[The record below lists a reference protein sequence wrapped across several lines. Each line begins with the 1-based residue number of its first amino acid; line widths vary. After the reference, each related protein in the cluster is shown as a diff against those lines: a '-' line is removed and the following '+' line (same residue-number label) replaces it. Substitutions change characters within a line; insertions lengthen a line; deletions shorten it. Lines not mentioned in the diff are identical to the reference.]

1 MSIGLHFCDNL
12 NINSLSCKCSK
23 NEIEED
29 EDFIYQGR
37 ITFTLVNIEQRKF
50 NDLIPD
56 NENYIYMKILSNE
69 VIFNA
74 SSKPFIEMP
83 LEINEV
89 IGKKILEVEKYP
101 VLFADYIRPLF
112 LASINNGKSFQFTFH
127 TNINDRLLSCN
138 MYPCSMPPKNIN
150 SCDIVIR
157 YSHHGI
163 TGNDISKFIL
173 NSGTLTRGSHVDLI
187 I

>member
-1 MSIGLHFCDNL
+1 MSLGLHFCDNL
-12 NINSLSCKCSK
+12 NINSLSCRCSK
-23 NEIEED
+23 NQLEEED
-29 EDFIYQGR
+29 VTRHGI

-50 NDLIPD
+50 NNLIPD

-83 LEINEV
+83 LESNEIV
-89 IGKKILEVEKYP
+89 GKKILEVEKYP
-101 VLFADYIRPLF
+101 ILFADYIRPLF
-112 LASINNGKSFQFTFH
+112 LASIENGKSFQFTFH

-138 MYPCSMPPKNIN
+138 MYPCSIPLKNIN

-173 NSGTLTRGSHVDLI
+173 NSGTLTRGSHVELLN
-187 I
+187 

>member
-12 NINSLSCKCSK
+12 SINSLSCRCSK
-23 NEIEED
+23 GQKEDD
-29 EDFIYQGR
+29 EDFIYHGR
-37 ITFTLVNIEQRKF
+37 IGFTLVNIEQTKF
-50 NDLIPD
+50 NDFLPA
-56 NENYIYMKILSNE
+56 NENYIYFKILCDEN
-69 VIFNA
+69 ILT
-74 SSKPFIEMP
+74 SSIKQFDELP
-83 LEINEV
+83 LEESDIV
-89 IGKKILEVEKYP
+89 GKKLMDIKKYSE
-101 VLFADYIRPLF
+101 LFADYIRPLF

-127 TNINDRLLSCN
+127 TNLSDRLLSCN
-138 MYPCSMPPKNIN
+138 LYPCSIPPKIIN

-173 NSGTLTRGSHVDLI
+173 NTGTLTRGSHVDLI